1 MRAGGRSRQR
11 LPLLA
16 LISAALMGAAG
27 AVGAAPAA
35 EPNTQV
41 PAGSRHYAASGF
53 PDRIV
58 ASPAQDASSG
68 FAVAWRTAPL
78 AQPARLEI
86 TVAGDSPDMGQV
98 RQLTASSQ
106 LLQTE
111 NGESQH
117 HRALIDGLQADTLYA
132 YRVQG
137 QGTWGAWQHFRTA
150 AAAGQP
156 LTVLYFGDT
165 QNKNLS
171 HVSRVIRQGWQTA
184 PDARLTL
191 FAGDLVSGGDGE
203 DDNEWGEWFAAGGW
217 LLPGTAVAP
226 AAGNHEYFEEFEDT
240 PQERRVLGKHW
251 PLTFALPGNGA
262 SATAST
268 TYWFDYQGLRV
279 VVLDGTSALDLGT
292 AKVQANWLEGVLES
306 SHQPWNIVVVHQPLY
321 PLRAERDSSVLAS
334 EIRPVLQRH
343 KVDLVLQGHDHT
355 YGRRADAGAALPQYI
370 SSVAGPKQ
378 YRLSPEAR
386 ATMKPTAE
394 DTQLFQVLRLDD
406 KGLHYEARTAT
417 GRLYDAFQI
426 SRGADGGK
434 QFSEIIEGRIPQRD
448 CPRAVSP
455 KGRDDRCWE

>member
-1 MRAGGRSRQR
+1 MKGQRVRQG
-11 LPLLA
+11 LLLA
-16 LISAALMGAAG
+16 ALIGAAG

-35 EPNTQV
+35 ERNTQV

-58 ASPAQDASSG
+58 ASPAQDAGSG

-78 AQPARLEI
+78 AQPPVLELAE
-86 TVAGDSPDMGQV
+86 AGDSPDMGQV
-98 RQLTASSQ
+98 RQLRASSQ
-106 LLQTE
+106 ALQTE
-111 NGESQH
+111 NGDSQH
-117 HRALIDGLQADTLYA
+117 HRVRIDGLQADTLYA

-137 QGTWGAWQHFRTA
+137 QGSWSAWQHFRTA
-150 AAAGQP
+150 AAAGEP

-171 HVSRVIRQGWQTA
+171 HVSRVIRQGWQSA

-203 DDNEWGEWFAAGGW
+203 DDSEWGEWFAAGGW
-217 LLPGTAVAP
+217 LLPAMAIAP

-251 PLTFALPGNGA
+251 PVTFALPANGA
-262 SATAST
+262 AATAST

-292 AKVQANWLEGVLES
+292 AKAQASWLEKVLEDS
-306 SHQPWNIVVVHQPLY
+306 AQAWNIVVVHQPLY

-334 EIRPVLQRH
+334 EIRPVLLRH

-355 YGRRADAGAALPQYI
+355 YGRRADDGASLPQYI

-378 YRLSPEAR
+378 YRLSPQAR

-406 KGLHYEARTAT
+406 KGLLYEARTAT

-426 SRGADGGK
+426 SRDAQGGK
-434 QFSEIIEGRIPQRD
+434 RFSEVTEGRIPQRD
-448 CPRAVSP
+448 CPRPVSP